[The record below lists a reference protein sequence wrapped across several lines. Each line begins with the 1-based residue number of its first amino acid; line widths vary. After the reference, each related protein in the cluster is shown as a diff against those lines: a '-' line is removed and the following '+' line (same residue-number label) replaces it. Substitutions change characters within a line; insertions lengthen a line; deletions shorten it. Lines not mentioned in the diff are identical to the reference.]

1 MERRKRKSALAN
13 YLNNLSDPP
22 EKLKKISD
30 FYHNLRQ
37 FYKRKWNAPLK
48 LPTVQGVEV
57 NLFRLYDTVMAL
69 GGWQKVA
76 LHEKWSDVAEML
88 GIGEDVIGG
97 DHAIKLLYMRYL
109 SKYEQ
114 IETIGDLDDMLD
126 GEMSRS
132 RGRQSSFFATN
143 DCPVG
148 MGRNHEDQDISDL
161 ATVWH
166 SNGGR
171 DFTTFW
177 ASAGIP
183 EDLLEKFAPHV
194 VGKKVDSDGDIFT
207 GLVKEFDVRDPMS
220 WRINQIDL
228 TWHKMVHCSD
238 HALLRIVKEGIFSND
253 KFKLIRSMEI
263 LTALSSFEGNESTI
277 CDFLDSKMFEHI
289 FNVVCIKDIM
299 MCVYTLECLYQ
310 PRVLYSGG
318 TQIAGPPQQMR
329 HIVQQQHQQQHSQHV
344 PAHIQQTPHHHV
356 AVASSTPRTHFT
368 PAPQTGASV
377 LPSSGGG
384 ENKVDQLT
392 EQWIRQNCVL
402 DRSAVTPR
410 GELYAAYVDDLRNQ
424 YHSLSGSLAMFS
436 NVMKSI
442 FPELV
447 FKMADNGLMM
457 VAQGIRL
464 VKPHRLAPAASAQ
477 VVNSGAPINTNPTPP
492 AMVPVAPT
500 PQPPPHSATIAAHP
514 LMKQILTKNAQA
526 SLPVVNGI
534 NGVAASN
541 PSSRSASPA
550 VDVNTERKEESPAK
564 HIDVKPSQD
573 SESKTNGQNVKT
585 ENGVT
590 TSDDEPCED
599 DKASRR
605 KESETRSQSVLKSLI
620 DPLAEYMCEW
630 DGCAALFATAPAVL
644 SHVARRHIIDDC
656 EQACQWPGCDGTL
669 RSRWSL
675 VTHVQDHHAN
685 ETALKMALQRR
696 KDGLAPAQPHRYRQ
710 ELPREVPHHPGYSKH
725 AAIEAIR
732 RHAFNFLPRDIT

>member
-220 WRINQIDL
+220 WRINQVSTIVRNLSFEPINRVTMAQCWPLFRFLFLCANSKWAPLYTAAMDTLSNLACDIDL

-253 KFKLIRSMEI
+253 KFKAS
-263 LTALSSFEGNESTI
+263 
-277 CDFLDSKMFEHI
+277 CFEH
-289 FNVVCIKDIM
+289 
-299 MCVYTLECLYQ
+299 
-310 PRVLYSGG
+310 
-318 TQIAGPPQQMR
+318 
-329 HIVQQQHQQQHSQHV
+329 
-344 PAHIQQTPHHHV
+344 
-356 AVASSTPRTHFT
+356 
-368 PAPQTGASV
+368 
-377 LPSSGGG
+377 
-384 ENKVDQLT
+384 
-392 EQWIRQNCVL
+392 
-402 DRSAVTPR
+402 
-410 GELYAAYVDDLRNQ
+410 
-424 YHSLSGSLAMFS
+424 
-436 NVMKSI
+436 
-442 FPELV
+442 
-447 FKMADNGLMM
+447 
-457 VAQGIRL
+457 
-464 VKPHRLAPAASAQ
+464 
-477 VVNSGAPINTNPTPP
+477 
-492 AMVPVAPT
+492 
-500 PQPPPHSATIAAHP
+500 
-514 LMKQILTKNAQA
+514 
-526 SLPVVNGI
+526 
-534 NGVAASN
+534 
-541 PSSRSASPA
+541 
-550 VDVNTERKEESPAK
+550 
-564 HIDVKPSQD
+564 
-573 SESKTNGQNVKT
+573 
-585 ENGVT
+585 
-590 TSDDEPCED
+590 
-599 DKASRR
+599 
-605 KESETRSQSVLKSLI
+605 
-620 DPLAEYMCEW
+620 
-630 DGCAALFATAPAVL
+630 
-644 SHVARRHIIDDC
+644 
-656 EQACQWPGCDGTL
+656 
-669 RSRWSL
+669 
-675 VTHVQDHHAN
+675 
-685 ETALKMALQRR
+685 
-696 KDGLAPAQPHRYRQ
+696 
-710 ELPREVPHHPGYSKH
+710 
-725 AAIEAIR
+725 
-732 RHAFNFLPRDIT
+732 